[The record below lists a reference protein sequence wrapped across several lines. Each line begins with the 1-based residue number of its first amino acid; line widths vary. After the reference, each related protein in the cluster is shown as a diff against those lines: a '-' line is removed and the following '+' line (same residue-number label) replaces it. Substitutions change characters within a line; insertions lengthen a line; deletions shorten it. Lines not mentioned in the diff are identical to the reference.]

1 MRFQTRTD
9 YWHGMDD
16 FMGRKNFVKKEKGWI
31 EYEGLSLVVGE
42 LPLLLVR
49 NESMEADITV
59 MSVDPHDFS

>member
-1 MRFQTRTD
+1 
-9 YWHGMDD
+9 MDD

-42 LPLLLVR
+42 LPPLLVR